1 MTIVEF
7 LLARIAEDEAEARD
21 AIAERARVSGDD
33 PRSSDPDMSLQ
44 SWPDVGVPAVLVGP
58 ERVLAECASKR
69 HMLRMAQRVFFPS
82 PLRVK
87 PFWDGQ
93 RAYAEAVLEELAAV
107 YADHPDYDT
116 SWRV

>member
-21 AIAERARVSGDD
+21 AIAERARVFGDD

-58 ERVLAECASKR
+58 ERVLAECAAR
-69 HMLRMAQRVFFPS
+69 
-82 PLRVK
+82 
-87 PFWDGQ
+87 
-93 RAYAEAVLEELAAV
+93 RAVITEAIECDREAEAMGFPTEFGIGSNRIFELMAAV
-107 YADHPDYDT
+107 YADHPDYDPA
-116 SWRV
+116 WRV